1 MKPEPGPSPTTKSD
15 RRLPRAVFWLGV
27 VSLATD
33 ASSEMIYPLLPL
45 FLVSVLG
52 AGQEFVGAIEGA
64 AEALASLL
72 KLVSG
77 RLADRARRKK
87 PLTIFGYGISSTVRP
102 LVGLA
107 TAPWMVLAIR
117 LTDRVGKGLRSSPRD
132 ALIADATPADRR
144 GRAFGFH
151 RAMDNTGAMIGPAIA
166 TALLV
171 WGHLTLRTIFLLA
184 IVPGVV
190 AMIALVGGVRER
202 AREPS
207 PPPSPGAAPDPAAL
221 LRAHPRTNERALAP
235 YLAALT
241 LFALGNA
248 SDAFLLLRAQA
259 LGVAAGLIPALWLLH
274 NAVKA
279 ALSTKGGALS
289 DRLGRRRLI
298 LCGWV
303 VYGLTYLGFGLAHS
317 AWQIWI
323 LFCVYGIYYSLVE
336 GTEKAL
342 VVDLVGPSFRGRAFG
357 LYYAVVGLAALPAS
371 LGFGW
376 LADHYGA
383 LVPFSVSAALAL
395 SAAVLLW
402 WRVAEPARPTE

>member
-1 MKPEPGPSPTTKSD
+1 MKSD
-15 RRLPRAVFWLGV
+15 KRIPRAVFWLGV

-77 RLADRARRKK
+77 KLADRARRKK
-87 PLTIFGYGISSTVRP
+87 PLTVAGYGVSSVVRP

-107 TAPWMVLAIR
+107 TAPWMVLVIR
-117 LTDRVGKGLRSSPRD
+117 LLDRVGKGLRSSPRD

-151 RAMDNTGAMIGPAIA
+151 RAMDNTGAVIGPAIA

-171 WGHLTLRTIFLLA
+171 WGHLTLRATFLLA
-184 IVPGVV
+184 IVPGMV
-190 AMIALVGGVRER
+190 AMLALLGGVREK
-202 AREPS
+202 AREPEAKKS
-207 PPPSPGAAPDPAAL
+207 TATPEDARD
-221 LRAHPRTNERALAP
+221 RAVEKKSVRALTP

-248 SDAFLLLRAQA
+248 SDAFLLLRARS
-259 LGVAAGLIPALWLLH
+259 LGIAAALIPLLWLLH

-279 ALSTKGGALS
+279 ALSTAGGTLS

-298 LCGWV
+298 FCGWL
-303 VYGLTYLGFGLAHS
+303 VYGISYLGFGLAHA
-317 AWQIWI
+317 AWQMWI
-323 LFCVYGIYYSLVE
+323 LFAVYALYYALVE

-342 VVDLVGPSFRGRAFG
+342 IADLVQPSFRGRAYG
-357 LYYAVVGLAALPAS
+357 YYYAVLGLAALPAS

-376 LADHYGA
+376 LADRYGA
-383 LVPFSVSAALAL
+383 FTPFMVSAGLAL
-395 SAAVLLW
+395 LAALLLW
-402 WRVAEPARPTE
+402 WLVPEPRPAAE